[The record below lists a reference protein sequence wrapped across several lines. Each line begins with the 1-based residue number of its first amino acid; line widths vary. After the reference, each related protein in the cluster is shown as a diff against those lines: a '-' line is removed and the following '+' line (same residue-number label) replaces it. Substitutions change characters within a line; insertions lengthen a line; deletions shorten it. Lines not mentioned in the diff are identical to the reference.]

1 MGAGGGDDGM
11 CAAFS
16 LVMLAGTER
25 MPGLQLN
32 SDSEHSSV
40 QFASSGAEWES
51 SEEFDG
57 AHLTEEGKQRGG
69 WSWSQ
74 KIVLIHLLERAQR
87 HAKFELMRK
96 EHYRMRDALKKG
108 RQLAE
113 SEL

>member
-1 MGAGGGDDGM
+1 MGGDAGV

-16 LVMLAGTER
+16 PVMLAGTER

-57 AHLTEEGKQRGG
+57 AHLTEEGRQRGG
-69 WSWSQ
+69 G
-74 KIVLIHLLERAQR
+74 I
-87 HAKFELMRK
+87 
-96 EHYRMRDALKKG
+96 
-108 RQLAE
+108 E
-113 SEL
+113 SLC